1 MSHIT
6 QRITNAE
13 RAMPKTLPTQA
24 PANAEISRV
33 IAFMQPDFDGP
44 GPDDADPEIAEIIRN
59 LYATV

>member
-1 MSHIT
+1 MSHLT
-6 QRITNAE
+6 QRLASAE
-13 RAMPKTLPTQA
+13 RTLPKTLPAQA

-44 GPDDADPEIAEIIRN
+44 GPDDADPEIAEIIRE